1 MYFLMED
8 FTIVSSFPFFFQPIG
23 LMAWFVGCLVCTVH
37 VNAGQL
43 DAMGVWKTAWSHDVL
58 IEAHKL
64 WFYSL
69 SLSLISAV
77 WSLFSTKNH
86 GKKKTDV
93 AEKKPGNGNSN
104 SKEKDEKKAK
114 ADAVLEK
121 AGSAY
126 GPVMKRIVIDGC
138 DLLIPG
144 SFVGWINAGPVVIGM
159 AMVVST
165 VLTAQDVWR
174 AQRGA

>member
-1 MYFLMED
+1 
-8 FTIVSSFPFFFQPIG
+8 
-23 LMAWFVGCLVCTVH
+23 
-37 VNAGQL
+37 
-43 DAMGVWKTAWSHDVL
+43 MGVWKTAWSHDVL

-77 WSLFSTKNH
+77 WSLFSTKSH

-114 ADAVLEK
+114 ADAVPEK

-144 SFVGWINAGPVVIGM
+144 SFVGWVNAGPVVIGM

-174 AQRGA
+174 AQRGGLI